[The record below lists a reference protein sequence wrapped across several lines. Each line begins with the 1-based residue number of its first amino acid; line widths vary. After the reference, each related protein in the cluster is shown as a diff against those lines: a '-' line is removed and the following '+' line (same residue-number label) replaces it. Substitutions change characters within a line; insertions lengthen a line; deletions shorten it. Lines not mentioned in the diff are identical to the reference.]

1 MGYSGAWS
9 DSIVSSAAWKEDGVT
24 LRVTTALMLETSQG
38 SFPAT
43 STSDFSLSEGG
54 MTLTVTERR
63 LTRSTSDPVVV
74 FVYRR
79 VL

>member
-1 MGYSGAWS
+1 MGYSAGWS
-9 DSIVSSAAWKEDGVT
+9 DSIVSSAAWKADGTT
-24 LRVTTALMLETSQG
+24 LEVTTLLNLESSQG
-38 SFPAT
+38 RFPVT
-43 STSDFSLSEGG
+43 STSEYVLSTDL

-63 LTRSTSDPVVV
+63 ATRQSPEPAVV